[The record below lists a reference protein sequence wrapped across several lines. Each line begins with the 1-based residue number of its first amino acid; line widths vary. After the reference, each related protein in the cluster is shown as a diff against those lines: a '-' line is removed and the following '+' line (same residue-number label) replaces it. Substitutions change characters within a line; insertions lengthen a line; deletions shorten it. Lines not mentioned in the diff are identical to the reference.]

1 MKRRAKSIMFL
12 GTGSDVGKSVLA
24 AALCRVLKQDGYRVA
39 PFKAQNMA
47 LNSFVTSDGGEMGR
61 AQVVQAEAAGVEPHV
76 DMNPIL
82 LKPTSQVGSQVIV
95 LGRPI
100 GNMTAKEY
108 YRYKKQLITVVR
120 EAYERLAQAYDVIV
134 LEGAGSAVEL
144 NLKEHDIVNLFMA
157 KMVNSPCILVG
168 DIDRGG
174 IFASLLGS
182 LALMEPDERDLIA
195 GMVVNK
201 FRGDPDLFQS
211 GVKILENLSGKPVL
225 GVVPY
230 FSHIQIH
237 EEDSVALSRR
247 RMNKG
252 NENTEDEEIS
262 IGILRLPYI
271 SNYTDFDALENE
283 PNVRVVYFDRPE
295 EVFSFDAIIIPG
307 SKNTIEDLA
316 ILHRRGLVDALR
328 AFVKAGRVL
337 VGICGGYQMLG
348 KYVRDEESVESAL
361 TEIEGIGVIPM
372 VTEMFK
378 EKITYQVEALP
389 NPDHPL
395 WETLVDARSSVPTLA
410 GYEIHMGRSF
420 ALNDKMKP
428 LFNIKRIGTSPDSMH
443 PDGFMGDVGECWGT
457 YIHGI
462 FDNDHFRKWFLK
474 RIAIK
479 RGKQLPKSENG
490 IEFLKWKD
498 QQYNLLADHF
508 RRYVDVNRIYEIIG
522 L

>member
-1 MKRRAKSIMFL
+1 MKRAKSVMFL
-12 GTGSDVGKSVLA
+12 GTGSDVGKSILA
-24 AALCRVLKQDGYRVA
+24 AALCRVLKQDGYKVA

-47 LNSFVTSDGGEMGR
+47 LNSFVTPEGGEMGR

-108 YRYKKQLITVVR
+108 YRYKKQLISVVGD
-120 EAYERLAQAYDVIV
+120 AYERLAKNYDVIV

-144 NLKEHDIVNLFMA
+144 NLKEHDIVNLSMA
-157 KMVNSPCILVG
+157 KMVQSPSILVG

-182 LALMEPDERDLIA
+182 IALMEPDERNLIA

-201 FRGDPDLFQS
+201 FRGDPALFES

-225 GVVPY
+225 GVVPF

-237 EEDSVALSRR
+237 EEDSVALSKKFAQRTS
-247 RMNKG
+247 NDAG
-252 NENTEDEEIS
+252 PQISSEVIS

-271 SNYTDFDALENE
+271 SNYTDFDALEQE
-283 PNVRVVYFDRPE
+283 SNVNIAYFDRPE
-295 EVFSFDAIIIPG
+295 DVFSFDAIIIPG

-316 ILHRRGLVDALR
+316 ILHNLGLVDALR
-328 AFVKAGRVL
+328 SFVKTGRIL

-348 KYVRDEESVESAL
+348 KYVRDEEGVESKIR
-361 TEIEGIGVIPM
+361 EIDGLGIIPM
-372 VTEMFK
+372 GTEMFK

-395 WETLVDARSSVPTLA
+395 WEFLTENTKPLL

-420 ALNDKMKP
+420 SLIKEAKH
-428 LFNIKRIGTSPDSMH
+428 LFKVRRVGTSSDDFH
-443 PDGFMGDVGECWGT
+443 LDGLVGDVGECWGT

-462 FDNDHFRKWFLK
+462 FDNDYFRKYFLR
-474 RIAIK
+474 RIATKLGK
-479 RGKQLPKSENG
+479 RVPECEKSM
-490 IEFLKWKD
+490 EFLKWKE

-508 RRYVDVNRIYEIIG
+508 RRHVDVNRIYKIIG